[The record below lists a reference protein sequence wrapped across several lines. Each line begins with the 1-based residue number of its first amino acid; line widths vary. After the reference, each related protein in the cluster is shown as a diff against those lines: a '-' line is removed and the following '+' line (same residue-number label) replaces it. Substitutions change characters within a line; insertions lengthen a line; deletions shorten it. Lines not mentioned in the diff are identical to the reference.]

1 MLFFTSAALADLGR
15 EDRTKAGTRSVAG
28 EDVPPR
34 PGQGAQVVETDLSGL
49 ASSPDLGAFEA
60 ALGLAEAAAA
70 KLLADA
76 QSAAAPCAGHPHHR
90 VKRPVAGVA
99 WHFSRCMALMSGFS
113 FSPPASRR
121 GECHPPVAA
130 PHRPARRTSSIA
142 VMAGPRAGHLPPAGA
157 ALRHPFSPPGRAP
170 GGRRCMALVS
180 GFSFSSPASWRRDAT
195 RKSYRVAARFAGLA
209 PRAPV
214 RRHRRAAPAR
224 IGRLTV
230 A

>member
-1 MLFFTSAALADLGR
+1 
-15 EDRTKAGTRSVAG
+15 
-28 EDVPPR
+28 
-34 PGQGAQVVETDLSGL
+34 VETDLSGL

-113 FSPPASRR
+113 FSSPAPQP
-121 GECHPPVAA
+121 GECRPQVKA
-130 PHRPARRTSSIA
+130 PRRPARRTSSIA

-157 ALRHPFSPPGRAP
+157 APRHPFS
-170 GGRRCMALVS
+170 RCMALMQGFRFRRPRPGEGSASRKSQHHADRPAAPPESPSWPALEPAICPPPVPPCAVRSHHRAKRPVAGVAWRFSRCMALKS
-180 GFSFSSPASWRRDAT
+180 GLSFSPPASRR
-195 RKSYRVAARFAGLA
+195 RECQPQV
-209 PRAPV
+209 V
-214 RRHRRAAPAR
+214 
-224 IGRLTV
+224 
-230 A
+230 